1 MSLSI
6 FKEEI
11 IYKYI
16 DMKNL
21 LTLAIV
27 IIFSIDIYSQ
37 EITIEVR
44 EDFRDTPVESA
55 ILNINPGN
63 IKSATLENGKAKI
76 KLPANGTYYVSIS
89 RIGFKPLNT
98 SITVN
103 ETSNYFTFYLSENL
117 ISTGE
122 IKVYSG
128 RIEQQL
134 KYAVLPIVLE
144 TRESIELK
152 PGISVSDV
160 VKYRAGV
167 NLLRDGVW
175 GSDIVIRGLSRDN
188 VITLI
193 DGNRIE
199 TANNHAARLSLIDLN
214 TIERIEIIKG
224 GTSSLYGSGA
234 IGGIVSIS
242 TNRNTFSTS
251 QVFSGS
257 LNGNYATVNEM
268 SSGNLNLYYSTDR
281 LFFNLSGTI
290 REASDTKT
298 PGGVIRNS
306 AFRDNNISLHSG
318 LKLSDKFNVTS
329 NIQRSYSP
337 FAGIPGG
344 NLLFPAPAD
353 VTYKLAKREMVDL
366 SFNLSNLSGMFTK
379 LNTKF
384 YFQNI
389 IRDVNIIPNTVVV
402 VPATGNNPGR
412 RITNQLLTP
421 SGSHYTKG
429 MNIDADLLISS
440 KTKSNAGIDLW
451 MRDLKTSR
459 ERTQKIDI
467 LDSNNN
473 VVTTNIVQTG
483 DIPIP
488 ESRFLNAGAY
498 IQNETSFMNDR
509 FYMQYGG
516 RIDFIFISNEQSLN
530 PLYVITNGVV
540 NNNPPNQVVLWE
552 SGSEN
557 DISWSLNTGFN
568 YRLTNTVNLNANFS
582 ASFRSPSLE
591 ERYQYID
598 LGNLVRLGNP
608 SLKPELGFFTT
619 AGVKLWGEN
628 LNLSFEVFSNF
639 LQDQVVEVPG
649 TFENRPALIKENIGK
664 SRLYGFDIE
673 AEYSVLNNLAVYG
686 NVGYVIGEN
695 TETDTP
701 LPQIPPLNGV
711 FGLRYELN
719 GIGMLDANAIVFAD
733 QEKVS
738 TGEATTGGYTVYN
751 LFINFNKLRFD
762 RYSIGF
768 SAGVENIFD
777 RKYRDHLSTTRGS
790 ITTEPGVNFFFKT
803 SLGF

>member
-1 MSLSI
+1 
-6 FKEEI
+6 
-11 IYKYI
+11 
-16 DMKNL
+16 MKISL
-21 LTLAIV
+21 LTVLLLFLFVNAYTQSV
-27 IIFSIDIYSQ
+27 
-37 EITIEVR
+37 TIEVK
-44 EDFRDTPVESA
+44 DKLNGTA
-55 ILNINPGN
+55 IENAYVTLEPGN
-63 IKSATLENGKAKI
+63 HNNTTDSYGLVVFSH
-76 KLPANGTYYVSIS
+76 LPDGQYLLGIS
-89 RIGFKPLNT
+89 RVGYKAFTT
-98 SITVN
+98 SIIIN
-103 ETSNYFTFYLSENL
+103 NDSRRLIFSLDENL

-134 KYAVLPIVLE
+134 KYAVLPIILE

-175 GSDIVIRGLSRDN
+175 GNDIIIRGLARDN
-188 VITLI
+188 IITLI

-199 TANNHAARLSLIDLN
+199 TANNHSARLSLIDLN
-214 TIERIEIIKG
+214 SIERIEIIKG

-234 IGGIVSIS
+234 IGGIVSIT
-242 TNRNTFSTS
+242 TNRETFTS
-251 QVFSGS
+251 SQLFSGS
-257 LNGNYATVNEM
+257 LSGNYSTVNEM
-268 SSGNLNLYYSTDR
+268 SAGTLNLQYATER
-281 LFFNLSGTI
+281 LFFNLSGTL

-318 LKLSDKFNVTS
+318 LKFSEKFNVTS

-344 NLLFPAPAD
+344 NLLFPTPAD
-353 VTYKLAKREMVDL
+353 VTYKLAKREMIDL
-366 SFNLSNLSGMFTK
+366 SFNFNALSNTFTK
-379 LNTKF
+379 LKAKF
-384 YFQNI
+384 YLQNI

-402 VPATGNNPGR
+402 MPASGNNPAR
-412 RITNQLLTP
+412 RISNLLLTP
-421 SGSHYTKG
+421 SGEHYTKG
-429 MNIDADLLISS
+429 LNIDTDFLLSS
-440 KTKSNAGIDLW
+440 KTRGNAGIDLW

-459 ERTQKIDI
+459 ERTQKIEV

-473 VVTTNIVQTG
+473 VIITNIVQTG
-483 DIPIP
+483 DVPIP
-488 ESRFLNAGAY
+488 ESRFINAGAY
-498 IQNETSFMNDR
+498 IQNETSLMNDK

-516 RIDFIFISNEQSLN
+516 RIDFIFVSNEQSLN

-540 NNNPPNQVVLWE
+540 NNNPSNQVVLWQ

-619 AGVKLWGEN
+619 AGVKMWGDK
-628 LNLSFEVFSNF
+628 LNLSFELFSNF

-664 SRLYGFDIE
+664 SRLYGFDFE

-695 TETDTP
+695 TEKDTP

-719 GIGMLDANAIVFAD
+719 GIGKIDANAVVFATQD
-733 QEKVS
+733 RVS

-751 LFINFNKLRFD
+751 LFVNFNQLRFD

-777 RKYRDHLSTTRGS
+777 RKYRDHISTTRGS
-790 ITTEPGVNFFFKT
+790 ITTEPGVNFFFKS